1 MSRNVKIEEV
11 MTKSP
16 HSIGLDQNVGLAQQ
30 MMREHGFRHLPVQDG
45 GKLVGILTHRDVQF
59 ALGWAK
65 EPADELEVRD
75 VYTPDPFVVET
86 GTPLEQILERM
97 ADERI
102 GSALVVQREKL
113 VGIFT
118 SVDACR
124 TLALFLKGDLK

>member
-1 MSRNVKIEEV
+1 MPRVIKIEEV

-16 HSIGLDQNVGLAQQ
+16 HSIGLDQDVGLAQQ
-30 MMREHGFRHLPVQDG
+30 MMREHAIRHLPVQDG

-65 EPADELEVRD
+65 EPAGELEVRD
-75 VYTPDPFVVET
+75 VYTPDPFVVEI
-86 GTPLEQILERM
+86 GTRIDQVVERM

-102 GSALVVQREKL
+102 GSAMVVQNGKL

-118 SVDACR
+118 AVDACK
-124 TLALFLKGDLK
+124 TLALLIKGDL